1 MKRSATAIWE
11 GGLKDGKGQ
20 LTTDSKIL
28 SETVYSFKDRFEEGK
43 NTNPEELIAAA
54 HAGCFSMALSGQ
66 LATFDLVA
74 DYIKTKATVTLEKS
88 EDGFEIP
95 SIHLSVTA
103 RVPNATHATFDKAAE
118 NAKNG
123 CPVSKLMNAK
133 IIMDAVLEE

>member
-1 MKRSATAIWE
+1 MKRNATAIWN

-28 SETVYSFKDRFEEGK
+28 SETAYSFKDRFEDGN

-74 DYIKTKATVTLEKS
+74 DYIKTTATVTLEKS

-95 SIHLSVTA
+95 TIHLSVNA

-118 NAKNG
+118 NAKTG

-133 IIMDAVLEE
+133 ITMDATLEE